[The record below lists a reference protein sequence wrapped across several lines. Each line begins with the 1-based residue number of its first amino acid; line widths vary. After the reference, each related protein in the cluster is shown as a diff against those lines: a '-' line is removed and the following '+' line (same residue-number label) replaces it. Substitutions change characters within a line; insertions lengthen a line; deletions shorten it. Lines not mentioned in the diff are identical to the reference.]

1 MTHFF
6 LGLKNDIMVVLF
18 LKEQM
23 MKLIKLHSLMS
34 FYILVLAIMFLSIDS
49 TVYDQIHTHYYSF
62 GLVMVLEMVI
72 SLKLI
77 LQILKRNYIAY
88 SELLYQF
95 TILVV
100 MVYALEYKGFY
111 FYLILFMT
119 VFLYYLLYKM
129 HLKAL
134 VKTGTKQYYHL
145 KIRNNFL
152 LTVIY
157 IGYGV
162 FCYVTFIMTHNDYIN
177 ILNQIENA
185 LYYVIYPYLIIIL
198 ILFKLQYD
206 VKTDKYNTINKYRQ
220 IHLKSILKR
229 NILLNGLSLLLFL
242 M

>member
-1 MTHFF
+1 
-6 LGLKNDIMVVLF
+6 
-18 LKEQM
+18 
-23 MKLIKLHSLMS
+23 MKLIKLHTLMS
-34 FYILVLAIMFLSIDS
+34 FYILALAFMFISIDS
-49 TVYDQIHTHYYSF
+49 TVYDQIHNHYYSF
-62 GLVMVLEMVI
+62 GLVMAFEMVI

-77 LQILKRNYIAY
+77 IQVFKRNYIAY

-95 TILVV
+95 IILVV
-100 MVYALEYKGFY
+100 MVYALEYKGYY
-111 FYLILFMT
+111 FYLILLMT
-119 VFLYYLLYKM
+119 LLLYFLLYKM
-129 HLKAL
+129 HLKLL
-134 VKTGTKQYYHL
+134 VKTGIKRYYHL

-162 FCYVTFIMTHNDYIN
+162 FCYGTFILAHNDYMV

-185 LYYVIYPYLIIIL
+185 LYYVIFPYLIIIL

-206 VKTDKYNTINKYRQ
+206 VQTDKYNTINKYRQ

-229 NILLNGLSLLLFL
+229 NLLLNGLSLLLFL